1 MPGGYGLA
9 ATGHGGGGH
18 AACPS
23 PQVGGW
29 GGVATPWVA
38 IGKLDVTLLV
48 LQFADHTNN
57 NCSSSIGPGVWQG
70 EVPTTLRQPKCPW
83 AKSHLQ
89 TIEKLEMMSDVTSVV
104 EPFNPQQ
111 NKHQKTYV
119 RLRVVETMD
128 QSYCTEEFLVLK
140 DYFYSV
146 LPPQVYD
153 TNSTVVVAD

>member
-1 MPGGYGLA
+1 
-9 ATGHGGGGH
+9 
-18 AACPS
+18 
-23 PQVGGW
+23 
-29 GGVATPWVA
+29 
-38 IGKLDVTLLV
+38 
-48 LQFADHTNN
+48 
-57 NCSSSIGPGVWQG
+57 
-70 EVPTTLRQPKCPW
+70 
-83 AKSHLQ
+83 
-89 TIEKLEMMSDVTSVV
+89 MMSDVTSVV